1 MGNLPDGSRIEAVE
15 ADCLI
20 GFDGYID
27 ELYAVVSKRRNPE
40 NYTRT
45 EFIEEFGQRIL
56 SAAHRSAD
64 IEIVPLKTSF
74 GGNAPIMAHALASLG
89 YRTVCIGN
97 MDCGSGEDP
106 FLQMHP
112 SCTKI
117 STGQTNR
124 TIALEFTDGKI
135 MLGNLMG
142 NHIGWEGIR
151 RKIGI
156 AKLGK
161 LVHSCRLIGMVNWSG
176 MLRMNE
182 IMRGFYQELL
192 LPLGEEQR
200 EKREKKDVFLD
211 LADPSA
217 RSEDDLRE
225 LFGLV
230 RTMASTVQVTLGM
243 NENEAIKIG
252 QAMGLEES
260 NLMKHGE
267 AIRSALSLYQVVIHT
282 HDFVVGCR
290 AEQTEKIANQR
301 IEHPVSATGAGDHFN
316 AGFCM
321 GLLEKKSLKECM
333 ELGQAVAFQYVS
345 TGVV

>member
-1 MGNLPDGSRIEAVE
+1 MGDLPEGSRFEAAE
-15 ADCLI
+15 TDCLI

-27 ELYAVVSKRRNPE
+27 ELFAVVSKRKGLE
-40 NYTRT
+40 DYTRT

-64 IEIVPLKTSF
+64 IEIMPLKTSF

-97 MDCGSGEDP
+97 MDCGLGEDP

-112 SCTKI
+112 SCAKI
-117 STGQTNR
+117 STGQVNK
-124 TIALEFTDGKI
+124 TIALEFSDGKI
-135 MLGNLMG
+135 MLGNLKG
-142 NHIGWEGIR
+142 NHIGWEDI
-151 RKIGI
+151 KHKAGI
-156 AKLGK
+156 ARLGK

-182 IMRGFYQELL
+182 IIRGFYQELL
-192 LPLGEEQR
+192 LPLEEERR
-200 EKREKKDVFLD
+200 EGGEKKEVFLD
-211 LADPSA
+211 LADPTA

-243 NENEAIKIG
+243 NEKEAVRIS
-252 QAMGLEES
+252 QMMGLKES
-260 NLMKHGE
+260 HLMKRGE
-267 AIRSALSLYQVVIHT
+267 AIRSALGLYQVVIHT
-282 HDFVVGCR
+282 HDFVTGCR
-290 AEQTEKIANQR
+290 AGQMERLANQR
-301 IEHPVSATGAGDHFN
+301 IDHPVSTTGAGDHFN

-333 ELGQAVAFQYVS
+333 ESGQTVAFQYVS